1 MADRKKVHAI
11 VNPHSGH
18 GKAGKR
24 WPNILEYLQT
34 LGFDVTWQL
43 TERRWHAYEIA
54 KKYTE
59 GGATLIISVGGEGVM
74 NEILNGMFA
83 GSRGAGRLPTL
94 AMIPIGTGTDLSRTL
109 HIPKEFHGAVDI
121 IKNGREMKMDTGLMF
136 FQHGSKNWSRYFIN
150 ASDAGLGG
158 SVARISNSIPKALGG
173 FLTFLLSSL
182 AALLS
187 FKRMQMNI
195 WVDGKLVDSGLIT
208 IVGALNGQ
216 FFGGGMHAAPMA
228 VVDDGMMEFIYVKDT
243 TFFKFLSKVLARV
256 YEGKHLEYHKVHVQR
271 GKELIIEGRRSFLS
285 DVDGEVEKA
294 DKITVKVLPKSVG
307 FIVKKD

>member
-18 GKAGKR
+18 DKAGKR
-24 WPNILEYLQT
+24 WPHILEYLQS

-43 TERRWHAYEIA
+43 TECRWHAYEIA

-59 GGATLIISVGGEGVM
+59 GGAEVIISVGGEGVM
-74 NEILNGMFA
+74 NEVLNGMFA
-83 GSRGAGRLPTL
+83 GSKGAGRLPTL

-121 IKNGREMKMDTGLMF
+121 IKHGREMKMDAGQMF
-136 FQHGSKNWSRYFIN
+136 FQHRSKSWSRYFIN

-158 SVARISNSIPKALGG
+158 CVARITNTIPKTLGG

-182 AALLS
+182 AGLLS
-187 FKRMQMNI
+187 FKRMKLRI
-195 WVDGKLVDSGLIT
+195 WVDGKLVDSGLMT

-228 VVDDGMMEFIYVKDT
+228 VVDDGLMEFIYVKDT

-256 YEGKHLEYHKVHVQR
+256 YEGKHLEYHKVHVHR
-271 GKELIIEGRRSFLS
+271 GRELIVEGEKSFLS

-294 DKITVKVLPKSVG
+294 DKIVVKVLPGAISI
-307 FIVKKD
+307 FVKKD